1 MNTITGLDH
10 QREFAAAWADARHTR
25 FELPPA
31 DINEL
36 LGDRYATGSPLSFT
50 RDMLGEVEVGKA
62 WQPDRYI
69 PGVVRA
75 GSACTWGRWQE
86 ADGTESFARSSW
98 QRLWLQPGDYGLVLE
113 QTHLDHQAQKATF
126 IGTAELSGQDGE
138 PLHGDPRQALF
149 HVQHWVGGE
158 PRGAAGPPRPA
169 SPVPRSAGCPPASRQ
184 APGCRNTSRSTSAT
198 TCASRSSAEQGSM
211 TMSLRELALSRGW
224 WARCCPSRPAAPA
237 QPGGAGC

>member
-10 QREFAAAWADARHTR
+10 QREFAAAWADPRHTR

-50 RDMLGEVEVGKA
+50 RDTLWDVEVRKA

-75 GSACTWGRWQE
+75 GSAHAWGRWQE

-149 HVQHWVGGE
+149 HVEHWVAGE
-158 PRGAAGPPRPA
+158 
-169 SPVPRSAGCPPASRQ
+169 
-184 APGCRNTSRSTSAT
+184 
-198 TCASRSSAEQGSM
+198 
-211 TMSLRELALSRGW
+211 
-224 WARCCPSRPAAPA
+224 PSRPVSRWRIVHLTR
-237 QPGGAGC
+237 QPGPALSQVFARLAASPWLPEYVEIYIRDDLRIPLERRPGVDDNEPA